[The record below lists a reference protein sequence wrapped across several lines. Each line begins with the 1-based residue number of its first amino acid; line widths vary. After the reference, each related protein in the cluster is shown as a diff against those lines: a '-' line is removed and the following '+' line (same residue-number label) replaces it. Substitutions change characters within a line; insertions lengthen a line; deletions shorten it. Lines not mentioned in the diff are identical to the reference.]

1 MGVLGDILPGVL
13 EPLLNTIFESL
24 GNSITG
30 IIEKVSDSIGDLVDD
45 VLDELIP
52 EQDENSEEINFN
64 VAQIATTI
72 GDRLLTFFQ
81 EDLLE
86 AIDLKTVFSDLGGAI
101 VNATKD
107 AL

>member
-30 IIEKVSDSIGDLVDD
+30 IIENVSESIGDLVDD

-64 VAQIATTI
+64 VAQIATTV

-81 EDLLE
+81 EDLLK
-86 AIDLKTVFSDLGGAI
+86 AVDLTSVFSGLGDNI
-101 VNATKD
+101 TNAAKN

>member
-30 IIEKVSDSIGDLVDD
+30 IIEKVSDSIEGLVDD
-45 VLDELIP
+45 VLDEVIP
-52 EQDENSEEINFN
+52 DQDENSEEINFN
-64 VAQIATTI
+64 VAQIATTV

-86 AIDLKTVFSDLGGAI
+86 AIDLTSVFSGFGGAI
-101 VNATKD
+101 VDAAKNA
-107 AL
+107 L